1 MQRLATYSATLFWQ
15 LAADGV
21 SVIQIPQLLKK
32 MSHVDHVSRLSKSG
46 LIEGWLNL
54 VPLINK

>member
-1 MQRLATYSATLFWQ
+1 
-15 LAADGV
+15 
-21 SVIQIPQLLKK
+21 VIQILQLLKK
-32 MSHVDHVSRLSKSG
+32 MPHVDHVGRLSKSG

>member
-21 SVIQIPQLLKK
+21 SVIQILQLLKK
-32 MSHVDHVSRLSKSG
+32 MPHVDHVGRLSKSG

>member
-1 MQRLATYSATLFWQ
+1 MQRPATYSATLFWQ

-21 SVIQIPQLLKK
+21 SVIQILQLLKK
-32 MSHVDHVSRLSKSG
+32 IPRVEYGSGLSKSG